1 MNCSVTFNSSSCF
14 NLATSVT
21 KTFFPF
27 GGGGV
32 CVCMWVGWGRELG
45 QIFLEFN
52 NWVEILHCYFRTNYD

>member
-32 CVCMWVGWGRELG
+32 CVYVGGVG
-45 QIFLEFN
+45 QGIRADFSG
-52 NWVEILHCYFRTNYD
+52 I